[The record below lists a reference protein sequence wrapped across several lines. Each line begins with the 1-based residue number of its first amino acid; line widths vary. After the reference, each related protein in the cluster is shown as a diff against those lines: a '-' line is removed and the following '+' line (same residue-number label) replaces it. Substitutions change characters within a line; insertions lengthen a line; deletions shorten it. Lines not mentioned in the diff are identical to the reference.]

1 MHCVITNINISY
13 FQGRQNL
20 LNAASKVGEASQQV
34 LTQIGDDSADESREI
49 LLSLAK
55 AVANTT
61 AALVVKAKNVAATV
75 EPQHQSHVISAATTC
90 ALTTSQLVACTKVG
104 SSIQFSPML
113 IFFITCVYT
122 SVYMYIFDLI
132 FV

>member
-1 MHCVITNINISY
+1 M
-13 FQGRQNL
+13 
-20 LNAASKVGEASQQV
+20 
-34 LTQIGDDSADESREI
+34 TQIGDDGADESRDI

-75 EPQHQSHVISAATTC
+75 ETQHQSNVISAATTC
-90 ALTTSQLVACTKVG
+90 ALTTSQLVACTKVCFVM
-104 SSIQFSPML
+104 S
-113 IFFITCVYT
+113 FF
-122 SVYMYIFDLI
+122 

>member
-1 MHCVITNINISY
+1 MFCVILICIFVITILDFFNI
-13 FQGRQNL
+13 QGRQSL
-20 LNAASKVGEASQQV
+20 LNAASRVGEASQKV
-34 LTQIGDDSADESREI
+34 LTQIGDDGGDESREI

-90 ALTTSQLVACTKVG
+90 ALTTSQLVACTKV
-104 SSIQFSPML
+104 SMISNYNNF
-113 IFFITCVYT
+113 C
-122 SVYMYIFDLI
+122 
-132 FV
+132 

>member
-1 MHCVITNINISY
+1 
-13 FQGRQNL
+13 
-20 LNAASKVGEASQQV
+20 LNAASRVGEASQKV
-34 LTQIGDDSADESREI
+34 LTQIGDDGDESREI

-90 ALTTSQLVACTKVG
+90 ALTTSQLVACTKVC
-104 SSIQFSPML
+104 L
-113 IFFITCVYT
+113 AIFFLV
-122 SVYMYIFDLI
+122 DLR
-132 FV
+132 F

>member
-1 MHCVITNINISY
+1 M
-13 FQGRQNL
+13 
-20 LNAASKVGEASQQV
+20 NAASKVGEASQQV

-90 ALTTSQLVACTKVG
+90 ALTTSQLVACTKVC
-104 SSIQFSPML
+104 SSIQFLDML
-113 IFFITCVYT
+113 IFFITCVFT
-122 SVYMYIFDLI
+122 FVYI
-132 FV
+132 

>member
-1 MHCVITNINISY
+1 
-13 FQGRQNL
+13 

-34 LTQIGDDSADESREI
+34 LTQIGDDGADESRDI

-75 EPQHQSHVISAATTC
+75 EPQHQSNVISAATTC
-90 ALTTSQLVACTKVG
+90 ALTTSQLVACTKVCFFRNV
-104 SSIQFSPML
+104 IYL
-113 IFFITCVYT
+113 NNIIIFFCCY
-122 SVYMYIFDLI
+122 
-132 FV
+132 